1 MVCQNCYFYGLKP
14 KATKLKIL
22 QINKTDAGGGAAVA
36 ANRLNRALR
45 NNGVDSKLL
54 VQDLR
59 RHEEGVFAVGSGFS
73 YRQKAFARFVW
84 ERLTFLPFER
94 NASVRF
100 AFSPANTGI
109 DITQHPLFQEADIIH
124 LHWVNQGFLSIETLG
139 KLLSCG
145 KPVVW
150 TQHDM
155 WSFTGG
161 CHYAGTC
168 LEFLEFC
175 SYCPFLKKPGKKDL
189 SAQLFAQ
196 KRKIY
201 DSSPLSIVACSK
213 WLRTLSQESKLL
225 RRKDFYN
232 IPNPID
238 TNFYAPRDKGEA
250 RKRLNLPEDK
260 KLLLFGAANVND
272 PRKGMR
278 YFIEA
283 LSILAEN
290 FPLVKEE
297 TELVVFGKM
306 NAETSKLFPFSTHS
320 FKFVSNPDTLVDLYS
335 AADSYILPSLQDN
348 LPNTVMESLACG
360 TPVIGFSIGGV
371 PEMVTHQKT
380 GYLAEVKNSLS
391 LATGIYETLFLNKIE
406 AYRVNARQKALDCY
420 AEDVVAHKYME
431 VYKSLLK

>member
-1 MVCQNCYFYGLKP
+1 M
-14 KATKLKIL
+14 KIL

-45 NNGVDSKLL
+45 NNGIESKLM

-59 RHEEGVFAVGSGFS
+59 RNEEGVYAVGSGFA
-73 YRQKAFARFVW
+73 YRQKAFARFAW
-84 ERLTFLPFER
+84 ERLSFLPYER

-109 DITQHPLFQEADIIH
+109 DISRHPLVQEADIIH
-124 LHWVNQGFLSIETLG
+124 LHWVNQGFLSLETLG
-139 KLLSCG
+139 QLLACG
-145 KPVVW
+145 KPIVW

-189 SAQLFAQ
+189 SAQLFAK
-196 KRKIY
+196 KRRIY
-201 DSSPLSIVACSK
+201 NAAPLSIVTCSK

-225 RRKDFYN
+225 RRKDFHN

-238 TNFYAPRDKGEA
+238 TNFYAPRNKQEA
-250 RKRLNLPEDK
+250 RQRLNLPADK
-260 KLLLFGAANVND
+260 KLVLFGAANVND

-283 LSILAEN
+283 LSILGEN
-290 FPLVKEE
+290 FPVVNEN

-306 NAETSKLFPFSTHS
+306 NDETIKLFPFKTHS
-320 FKFVSNPDTLVDLYS
+320 FKFVSNPDTLVDLYC
-335 AADSYILPSLQDN
+335 AADCYVLPSLQDN

-360 TPVIGFSIGGV
+360 TPVVGFSIGGV
-371 PEMVTHQKT
+371 PEMVTHQQS

-391 LATGIYETLFLNKIE
+391 LATGIYETLFISDQQK
-406 AYRVNARQKALDCY
+406 YRQIARQKAVDCY
-420 AEDVVAHKYME
+420 AEAVVAKQYTE

>member
-1 MVCQNCYFYGLKP
+1 M
-14 KATKLKIL
+14 KIL

-45 NNGVDSKLL
+45 NNGVESKLL

-59 RHEEGVFAVGSGFS
+59 RDEEGVYAVDKGFA
-73 YRQKAFARFVW
+73 YRQKAFARFTW
-84 ERLTFLPFER
+84 ERLTFLPYER

-109 DITQHPLFQEADIIH
+109 DISQHPLVQEADVIH

-139 KLLSCG
+139 KLLSSG

-189 SAQLFAQ
+189 SAQLFAK

-201 DSSPLSIVACSK
+201 NEAPLSIVACSK

-225 RRKDFYN
+225 RRKSFYN

-238 TNFYAPRDKGEA
+238 TSFYAPRNRQEA
-250 RKRLNLPEDK
+250 RERLQLPQDK

-306 NAETSKLFPFSTHS
+306 NAETAKLFPFKTHS

-335 AADSYILPSLQDN
+335 ASDCYVLPSLQDN

-360 TPVIGFSIGGV
+360 TPVVGFSIGGV
-371 PEMVTHQKT
+371 PEMVTHNQS

-391 LATGIYETLFLNKIE
+391 LATGIYEALFIADQEML
-406 AYRVNARQKALDCY
+406 RSHARQKALDCY
-420 AEDVVAHKYME
+420 AEKVVAGQYIDL
-431 VYKSLLK
+431 YKSLLK

>member
-1 MVCQNCYFYGLKP
+1 V
-14 KATKLKIL
+14 KIL
-22 QINKTDAGGGAAVA
+22 QINKTDTGGGAAVA
-36 ANRLNRALR
+36 ANRLHRALLA
-45 NNGVDSKLL
+45 NGIESKLL

-59 RHEEGVFAVGSGFS
+59 
-73 YRQKAFARFVW
+73 QKAEGISAVDSGYLYRKKAFGRFVW
-84 ERLTFLPFER
+84 ERLTFLPYER
-94 NASVRF
+94 NASVRY

-109 DITQHPLFQEADIIH
+109 DISEHPLVKEADIIH
-124 LHWVNQGFLSIETLG
+124 LHWINQGFLSLETLG
-139 KLLSCG
+139 KLLNCG
-145 KPVVW
+145 KPIVW

-175 SYCPFLKKPGKKDL
+175 CYCPFLRKAGKKDL
-189 SAQLFAQ
+189 SARLFAQ

-201 DSSPLSIVACSK
+201 NESPLSIVTCSK

-238 TNFYAPRDKGEA
+238 TNFYEPRGKQAA
-250 RKRLNLPEDK
+250 RQRLNLPTDK

-290 FPLVKEE
+290 FPVVKEN

-306 NAETSKLFPFSTHS
+306 NAETVKLFPFKTNT
-320 FKFVSNPDTLVDLYS
+320 FKFVSDPDVLVDLYS
-335 AADSYILPSLQDN
+335 SADAYVLPSLQDN

-360 TPVIGFSIGGV
+360 LPVVGFSIGGV
-371 PEMVTHQKT
+371 PEMVTHGVS

-391 LATGIYETLFLNKIE
+391 LATGIYDTLFVRDTKILSQ
-406 AYRVNARQKALDCY
+406 NARKKALECY
-420 AEDVVAHKYME
+420 SEEVVARQYKV
-431 VYKSLLK
+431 VYESLLK

>member
-1 MVCQNCYFYGLKP
+1 M
-14 KATKLKIL
+14 KIL

-45 NNGVDSKLL
+45 NNGIESKLM

-59 RHEEGVFAVGSGFS
+59 RNEEGVYAVGSGFA
-73 YRQKAFARFVW
+73 YRQKAFARFAW
-84 ERLTFLPFER
+84 ERLSFLPYER

-109 DITQHPLFQEADIIH
+109 DISRHPLVQEADIIH
-124 LHWVNQGFLSIETLG
+124 LHWVNQGFLSLETLG
-139 KLLSCG
+139 QLLACG
-145 KPVVW
+145 KPIVW

-189 SAQLFAQ
+189 SAQLFAK
-196 KRKIY
+196 KRRIY
-201 DSSPLSIVACSK
+201 NAAPLSIVTCSK

-225 RRKDFYN
+225 RRKNFHN

-238 TNFYAPRDKGEA
+238 TNFYAPRNKQEA
-250 RKRLNLPEDK
+250 RQRLNLPADK
-260 KLLLFGAANVND
+260 KLVLFGAANVND

-283 LSILAEN
+283 LSILGEN
-290 FPLVKEE
+290 FPVVNEN

-306 NAETSKLFPFSTHS
+306 NDETIKLFPFKTHS
-320 FKFVSNPDTLVDLYS
+320 FKFVSNPDTLVDLYC
-335 AADSYILPSLQDN
+335 AADCYVLPSLQDN

-360 TPVIGFSIGGV
+360 TPVVGFSIGGV
-371 PEMVTHQKT
+371 PEMVTHQQS

-391 LATGIYETLFLNKIE
+391 LATGIYETLFISDQQK
-406 AYRVNARQKALDCY
+406 YRQNARQKAVDCY
-420 AEDVVAHKYME
+420 AEAVVAKQYTE

>member
-1 MVCQNCYFYGLKP
+1 MAEIRT
-14 KATKLKIL
+14 ATLKIL

-45 NNGVDSKLL
+45 RFGVESKLL
-54 VQDLR
+54 VQDLS
-59 RHEEGVFAVGSGFS
+59 HNEEGVYAVDKGFV
-73 YRQKAFARFVW
+73 YRQKAFARFAW
-84 ERLTFLPFER
+84 ERLTFLPYER
-94 NASVRF
+94 NASVRY

-109 DITQHPLFQEADIIH
+109 DITEHPLVKEADIIH
-124 LHWVNQGFLSIETLG
+124 LHWINQGFLSIETLG
-139 KLLSCG
+139 KLLKCG
-145 KPVVW
+145 KPIVW

-175 SYCPFLKKPGKKDL
+175 SYCPFLRKSGKKDL
-189 SAQLFAQ
+189 SARIFAQ

-201 DSSPLSIVACSK
+201 NESPLSIVTCSK

-225 RRKDFYN
+225 RRKEFYN

-238 TNFYAPRDKGEA
+238 TDFYQPRCKQET
-250 RKRLNLPEDK
+250 RKRLGLPEDK
-260 KLLLFGAANVND
+260 RLILFGAANVND

-290 FPLVKEE
+290 FPVVKDK

-306 NAETSKLFPFSTHS
+306 NAETAKLFPFKTNS
-320 FKFVSNPDTLVDLYS
+320 FKFVSDPDVLVDLYS
-335 AADSYILPSLQDN
+335 AADNYVLPSLQDN

-360 TPVIGFSIGGV
+360 TPVVGFSIGGV
-371 PEMVTHQKT
+371 PEMITHKES

-391 LATGIYETLFLNKIE
+391 LATGIYETLFVSDLE
-406 AYRVNARQKALDCY
+406 QLSANARQKAVEHY
-420 AEDVVAHKYME
+420 SEEVVANQYKA

>member
-1 MVCQNCYFYGLKP
+1 M
-14 KATKLKIL
+14 KIL
-22 QINKTDAGGGAAVA
+22 QINKTDTGGGAAVA
-36 ANRLNRALR
+36 ANRLHRALR
-45 NNGVDSKLL
+45 KNGIESTLL
-54 VQDLR
+54 VQDLNQKA
-59 RHEEGVFAVGSGFS
+59 EAVHAVDTGFL
-73 YRQKAFARFVW
+73 YRKKAFARFAW
-84 ERLTFLPFER
+84 ERLTFLPYER

-109 DITQHPLFQEADIIH
+109 DISQHPLVKEADIIH
-124 LHWVNQGFLSIETLG
+124 LHWINQGFLSIDSLG
-139 KLLSCG
+139 KLMKCG
-145 KPVVW
+145 KPIVW

-175 SYCPFLKKPGKKDL
+175 SYCPFLRKSGKKDL
-189 SAQLFAQ
+189 SARLFAQ

-201 DSSPLSIVACSK
+201 SESPLSIVTCSK

-238 TNFYAPRDKGEA
+238 TDFYKPRVKEEA
-250 RKRLNLPEDK
+250 RERLNLPFDK
-260 KLLLFGAANVND
+260 KLVLFGAANVND

-283 LSILAEN
+283 LSILGEN
-290 FPLVKEE
+290 FPVVKDN

-306 NAETSKLFPFSTHS
+306 NTETAKLFPFKTNS
-320 FKFVSNPDTLVDLYS
+320 FRFVSDPNVLVDLYS
-335 AADSYILPSLQDN
+335 AADTYVLPSLQDN

-360 TPVIGFSIGGV
+360 TPVVGFSIGGV
-371 PEMVTHQKT
+371 PEMVTHGQS

-391 LATGIYETLFLNKIE
+391 LATGIYDTLFVSNNESLSL
-406 AYRVNARQKALDCY
+406 NARKKAVECY
-420 AEDVVAHKYME
+420 SEEVVADQYKA
-431 VYKSLLK
+431 VYESLLK